1 MANKRMTPLQQ
12 GIQNY
17 EDQITLAQEKL
28 VKTFMAE
35 IQEEM
40 ERIDLSRADLAL
52 TLDLN
57 RSQVSRLL
65 NKPGNPTLRT
75 LIGLASAVDHELQL
89 QINPIKAMPMPLAL
103 NIVPPE
109 DWLGLLKACHLAD
122 GELDPNGTEW
132 ALAGNGNR

>member
-1 MANKRMTPLQQ
+1 MANKQMTPLQQ
-12 GIQNY
+12 GIQHY
-17 EDQITLAQEKL
+17 EDLITHAQEQLAKA
-28 VKTFMAE
+28 FMEE

-75 LIGLASAVDHELQL
+75 LISLASAVDHELQFQL
-89 QINPIKAMPMPLAL
+89 RPTKTVAMPLHP
-103 NIVPPE
+103 NVVPQE
-109 DWLGLLKACHLAD
+109 DWLGLLKTCHLAG
-122 GELDPNGTEW
+122 GELDPNKTEW
-132 ALAGNGNR
+132 AIAGNGK

>member
-1 MANKRMTPLQQ
+1 MAHKQMTPLQQ

-17 EDQITLAQEKL
+17 EDQVTLTQEQLAK
-28 VKTFMAE
+28 VFMEE

-75 LIGLASAVDHELQL
+75 LISLASAVDHELQIQL
-89 QINPIKAMPMPLAL
+89 KPLKPIAMPLHP
-103 NIVPPE
+103 NVVPHE
-109 DWLGLLKACHLAD
+109 DWRGLLKACDVLEGHVD
-122 GELDPNGTEW
+122 QVDTGW
-132 ALAGNGNR
+132 AIAGNGK

>member
-1 MANKRMTPLQQ
+1 MANKQMTPLQL

-17 EDQITLAQEKL
+17 EDLITLNQENL
-28 VKTFMAE
+28 ATAFMEE

-75 LIGLASAVDHELQL
+75 LISLASAVDHKL
-89 QINPIKAMPMPLAL
+89 QIQLSPIKPMTMPLHP
-103 NIVPPE
+103 NVIPPE

-132 ALAGNGNR
+132 AIAGNGK